1 MVKVKILLVDDH
13 MILREGL
20 RSLFAN
26 EVDFEVVGEAD
37 DGREALLLTEELQ
50 PDVVLMDVSM
60 PNLNGIE
67 ATRQIRR
74 YHPEVKVVILS
85 MYADEMYVYQA
96 LQAGASGYVLKQ
108 GSAAEASKA
117 IRAVYCGRAFF
128 SAQISH
134 TVINN
139 YARRAKNL
147 GSKEI
152 PELLTSREREVL
164 QPLVEG
170 MTNRDIAQQLGISV
184 KTVERHRSNM
194 MSKLGLNN
202 KTELIRYALGLSKT
216 IV

>member
-1 MVKVKILLVDDH
+1 MVKIKILLVDDH
-13 MILREGL
+13 RVLREGL
-20 RSLFAN
+20 RSLFAK

-50 PDVVLMDVSM
+50 PDVVLMDLSM

-74 YHPEVKVVILS
+74 YHPDVRVVILS

-108 GSAAEASKA
+108 GSASEASQA

-128 SAQISH
+128 SAQISD
-134 TVINN
+134 TVFDN
-139 YARRAKNL
+139 YVQRAKNFDHA
-147 GSKEI
+147 EP
-152 PELLTSREREVL
+152 PELLTSREWEVL
-164 QPLVEG
+164 QPLAEG
-170 MTNRDIAQQLGISV
+170 MTNRDIAKKLGISV

-194 MSKLGLNN
+194 MSKLGLSN
-202 KTELIRYALGLSKT
+202 KTELIRYALGIDKVS
-216 IV
+216 V